1 MVTKSLSDF
10 CRFFKEAFSNK
21 INNKFGFLV
30 KKYLEIVFEV
40 WNLTHFWPK
49 YRQKTV
55 FLRFWPKIGLF
66 IKYRILLTRIKIFL
80 QFFSLYS
87 KMSRI
92 FRILSPFFDQTF
104 PSCWKMVPKIPKMT
118 IFPSLYVLKLVVL
131 TFNNY
136 NINLLKC
143 Y

>member
-30 KKYLEIVFEV
+30 KKYLEIDFEV
-40 WNLTHFWPK
+40 WNLTHIWPK

-66 IKYRILLTRIKIFL
+66 IKYRIFLARMKFFLL
-80 QFFSLYS
+80 FFSLYS

-92 FRILSPFFDQTF
+92 FRILSPFLIRLLLRAEKWYLKSQKWPFF
-104 PSCWKMVPKIPKMT
+104 PVCMSLNWWSWPLIIT
-118 IFPSLYVLKLVVL
+118 I
-131 TFNNY
+131 
-136 NINLLKC
+136 
-143 Y
+143 